1 MTKQSDNGK
10 MPLPPSDA
18 KTTKTSCLSGQP
30 RAGASGHVMRNIRL
44 EKVTINIGAGDSGPQ
59 LEKSKKILGAISG
72 RKVLITKTKKRTT
85 FGATKKKPIGVKVTI
100 RRPEAK
106 DIVKKMLQA
115 VDNKLKKSC
124 FDVNG
129 NFSFGIHEYINI
141 PGIKYDP
148 DVGILGMDVCVTLER
163 SGFRI
168 KRRRMRPQKIGKN
181 HTITPSEAMDFVKKE
196 FGTEIVEKGEE
207 GYDI

>member
-1 MTKQSDNGK
+1 M
-10 MPLPPSDA
+10 
-18 KTTKTSCLSGQP
+18 SGQNEN
-30 RAGASGHVMRNIRL
+30 VMRSIRL
-44 EKVTINIGAGDSGPQ
+44 EKVTINLGAGDSGPQ
-59 LEKSKKILGAISG
+59 LEKSKKILGVISG

-85 FGATKKKPIGVKVTI
+85 FGVTKKKPIGVKVTI
-100 RRPEAK
+100 RGPEAK

-115 VDNKLKKSC
+115 VDNKLKRSY
-124 FDVNG
+124 FDANG

-168 KRRRMRPQKIGKN
+168 KRRKLRPQKIGEK
-181 HTITPSEAMDFVKKE
+181 HRITPSEAMDFVKKE

-207 GYDI
+207 GYVI